1 MMKAPW
7 VLILF
12 KVGYTDLQGLGF
24 TTNNAP
30 IFYKHLSRRLIA
42 DIIVM

>member
-1 MMKAPW
+1 MGLGW
-7 VLILF
+7 EFLLR
-12 KVGYTDLQGLGF
+12 VGYTDLQGLGF

-42 DIIVM
+42 DIIAM